1 MPCRKELEREARIIL
16 QTMLKRRHFIK
27 KLPFNQVALYDE
39 QTPPARFVKKL
50 PSVLI
55 EFMQGNGW
63 LKLKQDIFR
72 HTDTGRIWLADFI
85 CFVDL
90 GQETAAKRLANNTAS
105 RTSPP
110 RPMAMKEPAN
120 HADHHANQQHAASA
134 DHAPLLKLY
143 NRQRNMAHKYLS
155 ETHLLAGQKLFD
167 LFVKA
172 NVRPNVTMNW
182 ENLQSV
188 KQSHHTGSKDVGFS
202 EATYMARRELYESL
216 SHVGQEFSAI
226 LVEICLF
233 GNGLEATEKAM
244 NWPARSAKLLLTMAL
259 DRLAEYYR
267 FAPSGGVGN
276 KYLAWLAADMNTDTK
291 F

>member
-1 MPCRKELEREARIIL
+1 MPCRKELEREARIIM

-27 KLPFNQVALYDE
+27 KLPFDELALYDE
-39 QTPPARFVKKL
+39 QTQPARFVKKL
-50 PSVLI
+50 PLILI
-55 EFMQGNGW
+55 EFMQDNGW
-63 LKLKQDIFR
+63 LKFKHNIYH
-72 HTDTGRIWLADFI
+72 HTKAGQNWLADFI
-85 CFVDL
+85 YFVDL
-90 GQETAAKRLANNTAS
+90 DQENTLKQQIGKATNRNSQPRRMGLNDFAS
-105 RTSPP
+105 VASQ
-110 RPMAMKEPAN
+110 
-120 HADHHANQQHAASA
+120 HANQYPST

-155 ETHLLAGQKLFD
+155 ETHLQAGQKLFD

-172 NVRPNVTMNW
+172 NLRPNVTMNW

-188 KQSHHTGSKDVGFS
+188 KQSHHTGGKDMGFS
-202 EATYMARRELYESL
+202 ETTYIARRELYESL

-259 DRLAEYYR
+259 DRLAEYYQLTPNI
-267 FAPSGGVGN
+267 AVGN

>member
-27 KLPFNQVALYDE
+27 KLPFNEMALYDE
-39 QTPPARFVKKL
+39 QTQPARFVKKL
-50 PSVLI
+50 PLMLI
-55 EFMQGNGW
+55 DFMQNNGW
-63 LKLKQDIFR
+63 LECKQDIYR
-72 HTDTGRIWLADFI
+72 HTDVGQNWLTEFI

-90 GQETAAKRLANNTAS
+90 DQENTAKRQVHKTIAQNSQSRQMGASDFANVAS
-105 RTSPP
+105 
-110 RPMAMKEPAN
+110 
-120 HADHHANQQHAASA
+120 QHAEQHSSA
-134 DHAPLLKLY
+134 DLAPLFKLY

-155 ETHLLAGQKLFD
+155 ETHLRAGQKLFD
-167 LFVKA
+167 QFVKA
-172 NVRPNVTMNW
+172 NLRPNVTMNW

-188 KQSHHTGSKDVGFS
+188 KQSHHTGNKDMGFS
-202 EATYMARRELYESL
+202 ETTYIARRELYESL

-259 DRLAEYYR
+259 DRLAEYYQL
-267 FAPSGGVGN
+267 APNLAVGN